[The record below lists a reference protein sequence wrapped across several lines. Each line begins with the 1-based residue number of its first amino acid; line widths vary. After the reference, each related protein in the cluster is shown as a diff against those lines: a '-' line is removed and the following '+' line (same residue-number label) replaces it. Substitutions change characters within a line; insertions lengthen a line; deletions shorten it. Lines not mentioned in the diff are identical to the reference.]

1 LIVVAALVACSV
13 AASVPNKA
21 WNQFKS
27 QFGKTYATAAEE
39 NLRRSV
45 FEEKVKRIAEHNV
58 RADLGLVSYRRGV
71 NEFSDMTHEE
81 FRVQRNGLKMSKS
94 VHRGAEVKDFS
105 ELWVSALPKTVD
117 WRKKG
122 VVTPVKDQ
130 AQCGSCW
137 AFAAVA
143 SLEGQHALK
152 TSKLVSLSE
161 QNLVDCSG
169 AEGNDGCE
177 GGLPDN
183 AYQYII
189 DSQGLDTEKSYP
201 YTAEDGQC
209 AFKKNKVGA
218 TLTSFVDVAT
228 GDETALQK
236 AVVAIGP
243 ISVGIDASNESFQE
257 YAGGIYVEPECS
269 TDQLD
274 HGVTVVGYGTDAS
287 GADYW
292 LVKNSWG
299 SSWGLKGYIK
309 MARNANNQCG
319 IATLASYPV
328 V

>member
-1 LIVVAALVACSV
+1 LIIVAALVACSV
-13 AASVPNKA
+13 AASVPNKS
-21 WNQFKS
+21 WTQFKA
-27 QFGKTYATAAEE
+27 QFGKTYATATEE
-39 NLRRSV
+39 NLRRSI

-58 RADLGLVSYRRGV
+58 RADLGLVTYRRGV

-81 FRVQRNGLKMSKS
+81 FRAQRNGFKMSKS
-94 VHRGAEVKDFS
+94 QQRGAEVKDFS
-105 ELWVSALPKTVD
+105 KVSVSALPKTVD

-143 SLEGQHALK
+143 SLEGQHAMK
-152 TSKLVSLSE
+152 AGKLVSLSE

-189 DSQGLDTEKSYP
+189 DAQGLDTEKSYP

-209 AFKKNKVGA
+209 AFNKKTVGA

-236 AVVAIGP
+236 AVVKIGP

-257 YAGGIYVEPECS
+257 YSGGIYVEPECS

-299 SSWGLKGYIK
+299 NSWGIKGYIK